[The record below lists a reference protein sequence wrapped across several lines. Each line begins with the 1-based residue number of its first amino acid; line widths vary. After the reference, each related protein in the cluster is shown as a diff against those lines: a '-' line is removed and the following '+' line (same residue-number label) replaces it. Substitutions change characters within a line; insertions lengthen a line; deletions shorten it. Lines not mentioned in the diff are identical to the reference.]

1 MCQLLFRFVEL
12 RKWTKCTKMTKKKV
26 KSLYNEIKS
35 VNEWLGE
42 PLGRKLHTFIV
53 GNMRECILI
62 IPYTTFRLAIT
73 SSASL
78 YTLFKQK
85 ALSGLTTMLVS

>member
-1 MCQLLFRFVEL
+1 MKPRVS
-12 RKWTKCTKMTKKKV
+12 M
-26 KSLYNEIKS
+26 NG
-35 VNEWLGE
+35 LGE
-42 PLGRKLHTFIV
+42 PLGTKLHTFIV
-53 GNMRECILI
+53 GNVCKWVLI

-85 ALSGLTTMLVS
+85 ALSGLTSVLVS